1 MLKYFQCVLFL
12 FVLISIPTIIIYAGG
27 KGFENEEVIVS
38 KILATPSLGNM
49 GEFEKIECSYANLD
63 NSG

>member
-1 MLKYFQCVLFL
+1 MFL